1 MGEVT
6 QILDAFDPG
15 DDRSAARLL
24 EAVYAELRSLARH
37 RLAQEQPGQTLQPTA
52 LVHEAWLRLQ
62 GSSAGSFQSRAHFFA
77 AAAEAMRRILIDAAR
92 RKARL
97 KRGGD
102 RKREPLDP
110 DAAVVLPVS
119 IDVLALDEA
128 LTRLE
133 REDERKAR
141 LVELRFFAGL
151 HLAEIAEVLGVSLAT
166 AERDWAYARAWLF
179 DALGGEKSE
188 SP

>member
-1 MGEVT
+1 MGDVT
-6 QILDAFDPG
+6 QILDALGQG
-15 DDRSAARLL
+15 DERAAERLL
-24 EAVYAELRSLARH
+24 EAVYAELRTLAAQRLARQ
-37 RLAQEQPGQTLQPTA
+37 RPGQTLQPTA

-62 GSSAGSFQSRAHFFA
+62 GSGAGSFQNRGHFFG
-77 AAAEAMRRILIDAAR
+77 AAAEAMRRILIDSAR

-102 RKREPLDP
+102 RKREALDP
-110 DAAVVLPVS
+110 DAAVVAPVS

-128 LTRLE
+128 LTRLA

-141 LVELRFFAGL
+141 LVGLRFFAGL
-151 HLAEIAEVLGVSLAT
+151 SLAEIAEVLGISRAT

-179 DALGGEKSE
+179 DALGGENPGAS
-188 SP
+188 